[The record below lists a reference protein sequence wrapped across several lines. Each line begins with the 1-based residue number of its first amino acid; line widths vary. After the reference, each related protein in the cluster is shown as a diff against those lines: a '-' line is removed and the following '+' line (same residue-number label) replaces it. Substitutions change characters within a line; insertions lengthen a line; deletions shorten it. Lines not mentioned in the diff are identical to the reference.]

1 MSYLTLHVL
10 KRSFISQI
18 LNCLAIFFIVYSE
31 YPIINMLQT
40 WFVEKMQKRQFK
52 IVWCAML
59 IIKTCASSLRRTDFP
74 GPAYSGCDG
83 IAEFTDT
90 LGVDLIGSVTLII
103 DHTASCLQE

>member
-1 MSYLTLHVL
+1 
-10 KRSFISQI
+10 
-18 LNCLAIFFIVYSE
+18 
-31 YPIINMLQT
+31 MLQT

-52 IVWCAML
+52 IVWCTML

-90 LGVDLIGSVTLII
+90 LGVDLIGDVTLII